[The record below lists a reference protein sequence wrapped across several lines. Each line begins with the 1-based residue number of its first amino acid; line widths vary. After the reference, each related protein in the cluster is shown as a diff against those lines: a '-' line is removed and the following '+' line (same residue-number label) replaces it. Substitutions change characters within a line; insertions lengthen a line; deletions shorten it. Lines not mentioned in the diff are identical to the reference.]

1 MMCSL
6 FHPGLL
12 LIIFGLLI
20 PFFQGF
26 KRTLF
31 ILSVP
36 CISLFTIWSMSF
48 GNDCTVQYLDY
59 ELILINLDTLSR
71 LFSTVFVITVFTVAF
86 FVANKQVQ
94 LNYLLHMYTPVL
106 LYPWYW
112 QEI

>member
-71 LFSTVFVITVFTVAF
+71 LFSTVFVITVFTAAF
-86 FVANKQVQ
+86 FLLQTNKF
-94 LNYLLHMYTPVL
+94 N
-106 LYPWYW
+106 
-112 QEI
+112 